1 MSLLYQK
8 HASRPLTLDNR
19 VEPDLYRDVFP
30 YTHVSRIEFDDTF
43 LVPRPAD
50 PMFITDTTFRD
61 GQQARPPYTVK
72 QIARIY
78 DLLHKLGGKSGLIQ
92 ASEFFMYSPK
102 DRKAIEVCRSRG
114 YRFPRV
120 TGWIRANMD
129 DLKIAHDMEFDE
141 VGLLTSMS
149 DYHIFLKLG
158 KTREQAMNDY
168 LKVVTK
174 ALEWGIVPRCHFE
187 DVTRADIY
195 GFCLPFARKLMELS
209 HEASMP
215 IKIRLC
221 DTMGYGVPF
230 PGAALPRSVQRIV
243 RAFTDEAGV
252 PGAWLE
258 WHGHNDFHKVLV
270 NGVTAW
276 LYGCGGVNGTLMGFG
291 ERTGNAPL
299 EALVIDYISLTG
311 NDEAADPTV
320 ITEIAQYFEKEL
332 DYRIPDNY
340 PFAGKDFN
348 ATSAGIHVDGL
359 AKNEEIYN
367 IFDTTKLLNRSVPI
381 IINDKAGRAGV
392 AYWINQQF
400 NLPPERQVSKKHPA
414 VGQIHTRI
422 MAAYEEGRNTS
433 FSNKEIKNLV
443 RRFMPELFDSE
454 FDQMKRIAGELA
466 SNLVERLA
474 RDCQSTA
481 DSEALTA
488 QLQHFVRDY
497 SFIQYAYVTDVKGHS
512 TAIAISDPGDQ
523 KGYKAFP
530 IGFDYS
536 NREWFLQPMRT
547 GKLHITNVHQSQVT
561 GQLIITVSTV
571 ITDANDEIIGVLGAD
586 IQLEEIIRRA
596 ESLEAE
602 VPNSEEE

>member
-19 VEPDLYRDVFP
+19 VEPELYRDVFP

-367 IFDTTKLLNRSVPI
+367 IFDTTKILNRSVPI

-512 TAIAISDPGDQ
+512 TAIAISDPGDK